1 MEGGSVRERAE
12 DPPKDRRVARRPLVG
27 AGSWW
32 PRALLPL
39 STPLPHSCGTI
50 RILFHP
56 CQSGWKT
63 LQLGLRSS
71 GGAASRSYREE
82 TSESFPAGD
91 PCVQYGHGWVQ
102 HGVLLLPKLG
112 HFEVAAGSSEVPA
125 CCARRGSF
133 VGPPTWLRFAGVH
146 L

>member
-12 DPPKDRRVARRPLVG
+12 DPPENRRVARRALVG
-27 AGSWW
+27 AGSRW

-39 STPLPHSCGTI
+39 STALPHSCRTI
-50 RILFHP
+50 GILFHP
-56 CQSGWKT
+56 CQSGWKA

-82 TSESFPAGD
+82 TSESFPAGV
-91 PCVQYGHGWVQ
+91 PCVQHGHGGVQ
-102 HGVLLLPKLG
+102 HGVLLLPELG

-125 CCARRGSF
+125 CCSGRGSF
-133 VGPPTWLRFAGVH
+133 AGP
-146 L
+146 

>member
-12 DPPKDRRVARRPLVG
+12 DPPEDRGVARRALVG
-27 AGSWW
+27 AGSRR
-32 PRALLPL
+32 PLALLPL

-63 LQLGLRSS
+63 LQLGLRST
-71 GGAASRSYREE
+71 GGAASRSCREE
-82 TSESFPAGD
+82 ASESFPAGD
-91 PCVQYGHGWVQ
+91 TCVQYGHGWVQ
-102 HGVLLLPKLG
+102 HGVLLLPELG

-125 CCARRGSF
+125 YCAGRCSF
-133 VGPPTWLRFAGVH
+133 VGAPTWLRVAGLH